1 MKFPGIS
8 KLFGSRS
15 ERYVKRLQPLVTH
28 INGLEEE
35 VQALSDA
42 QLKNTFLQL
51 RQRHEKGVS
60 LEELLPEAFACTREA
75 ARRTLGERPYDV
87 QLIGGMILHQGKITE
102 MKTGEGKTLTA
113 SLAASLNALTGQGV
127 HMVTVNDY
135 LARRDAEW
143 MRPVY
148 EALGLSV
155 ASVTGGMEK
164 AERREAYQADIT
176 YCTNNEIG
184 FDYLRDNMAF
194 EEAQL
199 AQRGQPYAIVD
210 EVDSILI
217 DEARTPLII
226 SGPTDDRTEL
236 YIAIDKFMDKFQEG
250 EDYEADEKFRSV
262 SLTDAGTDKAE
273 HLLQAAGFLEE
284 GENLYDIQHVSLVH
298 HLGNA
303 LRAHRLFHRD
313 IQYIV
318 KDDQV
323 VLIDEFTGRMTPGR
337 RLGDGLH
344 QAIEAKEGVTIQQEN
359 QTLASVTYQN
369 YFRLY
374 QKLAGMTGTAET
386 EAEEFATIYNLDVIV
401 VPTNVTVQ
409 RVDEADIVF
418 RKRQPKLDG
427 IIADIQDSHGRGQPV
442 LVGTTSIEKSEELS
456 RLLKSKKIPHEVLNA
471 RHHEREA
478 EIIAQ
483 AGRKG
488 AVTIATNMAGRGTD
502 IKLGG
507 NLELLLEQAA
517 DEKAAGNI
525 RTAHAKE
532 KAAVLE
538 AGGLRVIG
546 TERHESR
553 RIDNQLRGR
562 SGRQGDPGSSAFYL
576 SLEDDLMRIFATNL
590 DALMGRFNMP
600 EDESIQHPW
609 ISKSIETA
617 QKKIE
622 GMHFDARKHVLKFDN
637 ILNEQRKVIYEQRR
651 DMLHA
656 EKVDDI
662 VQDFRHDVLELLFD
676 RYLPADVPEEHWDA
690 DGLREEVVANFA
702 AELSLAEWLQEKQD
716 PDTVYQQARQVIDEA
731 WQEKENRIGGEMMRR
746 LEKFILLQVIDRQ
759 WRSHLQQL
767 DHLRQGINLRGYA
780 QKDPIN
786 EFSREAFHLF
796 EEMLTNIRM
805 ETTLLLSRAEV
816 EPQDAALL
824 KQGPSTPIGEPAA
837 VEGQNIS
844 IDPKTPRN
852 APCPCG
858 SGKKFKHC
866 HGKLS

>member
-1 MKFPGIS
+1 M
-8 KLFGSRS
+8 R
-15 ERYVKRLQPLVTH
+15 
-28 INGLEEE
+28 INMLEEE
-35 VQALSDA
+35 IQALSA
-42 QLKNTFLQL
+42 PQLKEKFSEL
-51 RQRHEKGVS
+51 RRRHQDGTS
-60 LEELLPEAFACTREA
+60 LDDLLPEAFACTREA
-75 ARRTLGERPYDV
+75 ARRALGERPYDV
-87 QLIGGMILHQGKITE
+87 QLIGGIILHQGKITE

-113 SLAASLNALTGQGV
+113 SLAASLNALTGKGV
-127 HMVTVNDY
+127 HLVTVNDY
-135 LARRDAEW
+135 LARRDGEW

-148 EALGLSV
+148 EALGLTV

-164 AERREAYQADIT
+164 LARKEAYQADVT

-194 EEAQL
+194 EEGEL

-236 YIAIDKFMDKFQEG
+236 YRAIDKFMNQFQEG

-273 HLLQAAGFLEE
+273 QLLQTAGFLGE
-284 GENLYDIQHVSLVH
+284 GENLYDVQHVSLVH
-298 HLGNA
+298 HLSNA

-344 QAIEAKEGVTIQQEN
+344 QAIEAKEEVTIQQEN

-374 QKLAGMTGTAET
+374 NKLAGMTGTAET

-401 VPTNVTVQ
+401 VPTNVQVQ
-409 RVDEADIVF
+409 RADEADIVF
-418 RKRQPKLDG
+418 RKRQPKLEA
-427 IIADIQDSHGRGQPV
+427 IVEDIRDCYERGQPV

-456 RLLKSKKIPHEVLNA
+456 SLLKKRKVPHEVLNA

-483 AGRKG
+483 AGRRQ

-507 NLELLLEQAA
+507 NLELLVEQAA
-517 DEKAAGNI
+517 DKKAAEKI
-525 RTAHAKE
+525 RGAHAKE
-532 KAAVLE
+532 KTAVLE

-562 SGRQGDPGSSAFYL
+562 SGRQGDPGSSVFYL

-637 ILNEQRKVIYEQRR
+637 ILNEQRKVIYDQRR
-651 DMLHA
+651 GMLHA

-662 VQDFRHDVLELLFD
+662 VRDFRHDVLELTFD
-676 RYLPADVPEEHWDA
+676 RYLPAGVPEEHWNL
-690 DGLREEVVANFA
+690 DGAREEISANFA
-702 AELSLAEWLQEKQD
+702 LELPIAEWLAENSDLDAAYDQA
-716 PDTVYQQARQVIDEA
+716 QQAVDKA
-731 WQEKENRIGGEMMRR
+731 WQEKEKRIGAEMMRR

-786 EFSREAFHLF
+786 EFSKEAFLLF
-796 EEMLTNIRM
+796 EEMLMNIRL

-816 EPQDAALL
+816 EPQDAPLL
-824 KQGPSTPIGEPAA
+824 QQGPSTPIGEPAT
-837 VEGQNIS
+837 VEGQNNVS

-858 SGKKFKHC
+858 SGKKYKHC
-866 HGKLS
+866 HGRLS